1 MLKVSAPGK
10 IVLSGE
16 HAVVYGYPAILASV
30 DRRIVVSFGNPN
42 NFSEGQDFIYKAVN
56 LLKKNLQVKD
66 VNPSLKI
73 VSDIPVGSGM
83 GSSAAL
89 SVALSALF
97 YSSIQETDLI
107 GDDPPASAWSVSDW
121 RAGLNADM
129 SSSFG
134 GKPRS
139 LERGGCH
146 KKYKKIWDLNLINDM
161 AYQIERIQHGN
172 PSGGDNTVSCFGG
185 FLWFRKKS
193 ERKMLFTQVK
203 PTKKFPKIIIF
214 QSGRPK
220 ETTGEMVAQ
229 VRDFY
234 VHHRREVE
242 KIFNNLESVT
252 KGFLK
257 CLNADFSDI
266 SILINENERLLEALG
281 VVSDKTR
288 LLIRKIKKLGG
299 AAKVSGAGGKITGS
313 GILIAYHKEPEK
325 LFLFAK
331 SNKLDTIS
339 VRLGGKGVKIE

>member
-10 IVLSGE
+10 IILSGE
-16 HAVVYGYPAILASV
+16 HAVVYGKPALLASV
-30 DRRIVVSFGNPN
+30 DRRIVVSFGNSD

-56 LLKKNLQVKD
+56 LLRKNLQVKD
-66 VNPSLKI
+66 VNSSLKI

-97 YSSIQETDLI
+97 Y
-107 GDDPPASAWSVSDW
+107 
-121 RAGLNADM
+121 
-129 SSSFG
+129 
-134 GKPRS
+134 
-139 LERGGCH
+139 
-146 KKYKKIWDLNLINDM
+146 KKYKKVWDLNLINDM

-193 ERKMLFTQVK
+193 KRKMLFTQVK
-203 PTKKFPKIIIF
+203 PTKKLPKIIII
-214 QSGRPK
+214 QSGKPR
-220 ETTGEMVAQ
+220 ETTREMVAQ
-229 VRDFY
+229 IRDFY

-257 CLNADFSDI
+257 CLDADFSDI
-266 SILINENERLLEALG
+266 SILINENEHLLEALG

-288 LLIRKIKKLGG
+288 FLIRKIKKLGG
-299 AAKVSGAGGKITGS
+299 AAKVSGAGGIKDGS

-331 SNKLDTIS
+331 SNKLDSFS
-339 VRLGGKGVKIE
+339 VILGGKGVKIE